1 MTFRIIIFLFIGF
14 WGMIASPSF
23 IPAALAQ
30 AKPME
35 LSYSIFFP
43 APHKNTVLA
52 TEWAKEVEKRANGM
66 VKITVFPGGTL
77 TPADKCYDG
86 VVKGIS
92 DIGMSVFGYTRGKFP
107 LTEVIDLPLG
117 YKRGIAATRLV
128 NQYYQQFKPKEFD
141 EVKVLYLHAH
151 GPGILHTKKPV
162 SKLEELKGMR
172 IRSTGL
178 SAKVASALGATPVAM
193 PMGET
198 YDALQRGMVDGSLA
212 PIESLEGWKW
222 GEVVK
227 YTTESFGSAY
237 STGFFV
243 VMNKEKWNAL
253 SPEIQKVIEK
263 VDTEW
268 IEKTGMLWDE
278 IDKSGKAFTL
288 KLGNQ
293 IISLPK
299 EEDQRWAKAVR
310 PILDDYV
317 NNMKGKGLPGNE
329 ALKFC
334 TDYLKK
340 NQ

>member
-1 MTFRIIIFLFIGF
+1 MTLRIFTFLFLGF
-14 WGMIASPSF
+14 LGMGFSPFF

-30 AKPME
+30 AKPVE
-35 LSYSIFFP
+35 LTYSIFFP

-52 TEWAKEVEKRANGM
+52 TEWAKEVEKRTSGM

-92 DIGMSVFGYTRGKFP
+92 DIGMSVLGYTRGKFP

-117 YKRGIAATRLV
+117 YKRGLAATRLI

-162 SKLEELKGMR
+162 RKLEELKGLR

-198 YDALQRGMVDGSLA
+198 YDALQRGMVDGSLS

-227 YTTESFGSAY
+227 CTTESFGSAY

-253 SPEIQKVIEK
+253 SPEIQKIIEK

-278 IDKSGKAFTL
+278 IDKSGKAFAL

-293 IISLPK
+293 IIPLSK
-299 EEDQRWAKAVR
+299 EEDQRWANAVR

-317 NNMKGKGLPGNE
+317 NNMKGKGLPGSE
-329 ALKFC
+329 TLKFC
-334 TDYLKK
+334 MDYLKK

>member
-1 MTFRIIIFLFIGF
+1 MTLRIFTLLFVGLLGMGF
-14 WGMIASPSF
+14 SPSF
-23 IPAALAQ
+23 IPAAFAQ
-30 AKPME
+30 AKPVE

-52 TEWAKEVEKRANGM
+52 GEWAKEVEKRTNGA

-117 YKRGIAATRLV
+117 YKQGLAATRLI
-128 NQYYQQFKPKEFD
+128 NRYYQQFKPKELD

-162 SKLEELKGMR
+162 HKLEELKGMR

-178 SAKVASALGATPVAM
+178 SAKVASALGVTPVAM

-212 PIESLEGWKW
+212 PMESLEGWKW

-253 SPEIQKVIEK
+253 SPETQKAIEK
-263 VDTEW
+263 VDREW
-268 IEKTGMLWDE
+268 IEKTGKLWDE

-299 EEDQRWAKAVR
+299 EEDRRWAKAVT
-310 PILDDYV
+310 PILDDYL
-317 NNMKGKGLPGNE
+317 NNMKGKDLPGDE

-334 TDYLKK
+334 MDYLKK

>member
-1 MTFRIIIFLFIGF
+1 MKFRIFAFLCIGF
-14 WGMIASPSF
+14 WGLIVSPSF
-23 IPAALAQ
+23 VPAALAQ
-30 AKPME
+30 AKPVE

-52 TEWAKEVEKRANGM
+52 GEWAREVEKRSNGA

-117 YKRGIAATRLV
+117 YKQGLAATRLI
-128 NQYYQQFKPKEFD
+128 NRYYQQFKPKEFD

-162 SKLEELKGMR
+162 HKLEELKGMR

-212 PIESLEGWKW
+212 PFEALD
-222 GEVVK
+222 
-227 YTTESFGSAY
+227 

-243 VMNKEKWNAL
+243 VMNREKWNAL

-278 IDKSGKAFTL
+278 VDKSGRAFTL

-299 EEDQRWAKAVR
+299 EEDQRWAKAVQS
-310 PILDDYV
+310 ILDDYV
-317 NNMKGKGLPGNE
+317 NTMKGRGLPGNE

-334 TDYLKK
+334 MDYLKK